1 MAAVTPEP
9 TAPTPDDAALFGRVR
24 AALEKEAPR
33 ESAAACLELIAELT
47 AAASGGLFLERDGE
61 TKEEFWYGPHPTEVE
76 ERLRAAARAWL
87 GTGGKEPGDP
97 DLCLIPASADGRA
110 MGLFCLAPP
119 RGTSCASPSVDIARA
134 IADLFAARVH
144 ARRES
149 DHASSELER
158 YERWF
163 KTLDSHLQVLDRERQ
178 KFLAVV
184 NQTDTYVFVAGPSGE
199 VRWTNKAMAASTETR
214 ARDGL
219 SCRDA
224 CSRFTGDEGGCGACA
239 VQRAIK
245 GAAAAHQE
253 LRKEQ
258 GGIFRNYYLTAL
270 PILAPDGKPQEAL
283 VLVQDLSDLSVLR
296 ESESRYRLLFDRSTN
311 ALLMIDPGSKRILL
325 ANAMA
330 CRFLGYSKEEFEGLA
345 LGQLHESADWGESL
359 SRYAKAL
366 AGDTRDPFECVL
378 LAKDG
383 RPRWARAH
391 ASRVDLG
398 GRDVGLVEFR
408 DLTDRKRMETAL
420 RVSEERLATVVANA
434 PIVLFTTNREGVVT
448 LCQGKGLSAIGR
460 FPGESEG
467 KSVYELYADNP
478 VFLSQLRRALAGESF
493 TDRVAIGPV
502 TFDIQYTPL
511 TDETG
516 AVTGTVGVALDVSQH
531 RRLEEQLRQSQR
543 MEAIGRLAGGV
554 AHDFNNL
561 LTVILGQS
569 DLILLQAATG
579 SPLSKNAEQIRGA
592 AERGGWLARQ
602 LLAFGRKDA
611 PASEPIDLNSVVETI
626 EPMLRRLIGEDIELH
641 TTRAAKPAVVRAD
654 RGHLDQVILNLALN
668 ARDAMPSGGRLRVE
682 VVLGDVTSPWMQG
695 RDAAVHAGPLALLT
709 VSDTGFGMDAET
721 LGHLFE
727 PFFTTKER
735 GKGTGLGLSIVYGI
749 VDQCGGSV
757 WVESERNR
765 GTTVFVCLPI
775 AGNESPAG
783 SPESEAIAAPGSESV
798 LLVEDEDPVRELV
811 QEMLEMAGYRVHAE
825 ASGPDAIAWAEDPAH
840 SFDLLVS
847 DVVMPRMNGGELAE
861 RLRHLRPQTR
871 VLFVSGYPDDA
882 IVRHGVRESGAPFL
896 QKPFT
901 YQTLTEKVREVLD
914 SPVRRAA

>member
-1 MAAVTPEP
+1 MAAADPS
-9 TAPTPDDAALFGRVR
+9 PDIASLLARAR
-24 AALEKEAPR
+24 AALED
-33 ESAAACLELIAELT
+33 ESFERSATATLELIADVVGAET
-47 AAASGGLFLERDGE
+47 GALFLEREGE
-61 TKEEFWYGPHPTEVE
+61 LKDEHWHGPHPPQTE
-76 ERLRAAARAWL
+76 ERLRSALLSPGAAGVFPLVAHGRSL
-87 GTGGKEPGDP
+87 GAFCFSPVTSGS
-97 DLCLIPASADGRA
+97 ASSTAQA
-110 MGLFCLAPP
+110 L
-119 RGTSCASPSVDIARA
+119 T
-134 IADLFAARVH
+134 DLFASRLH

-149 DHASSELER
+149 EHATAELAR

-199 VRWTNKAMAASTETR
+199 VRWTNKAMAASIEVR
-214 ARDGL
+214 SRGGM

-224 CSRFTGDEGGCGACA
+224 CSRFTGDEGGCGECA

-245 GAAAAHQE
+245 GSQAAHQE
-253 LRKEQ
+253 LRKEH

-311 ALLMIDPGSKRILL
+311 ALLMIDPDSRRVLL
-325 ANAMA
+325 ANEMA
-330 CRFLGYSKEEFEGLA
+330 SRFLGYPKEEFAGLT
-345 LGQLHESADWGESL
+345 LPQLHEPGDWERSQGG
-359 SRYAKAL
+359 YARAL
-366 AGDTRDPFECVL
+366 AGDAREPFECVL

-420 RVSEERLATVVANA
+420 RASEERLATVVANA
-434 PIVLFTTNREGVVT
+434 PIVLFATNTEGVIT
-448 LCQGKGLSAIGR
+448 LCQGKGLAAIGKA
-460 FPGESEG
+460 PGESEG
-467 KSVYELYADNP
+467 QSVYELYADNP
-478 VFLSQLRRALAGESF
+478 TLHAQIRRALAGEEF
-493 TDRVAIGPV
+493 TDRVSIGPV
-502 TFDIQYTPL
+502 TFDVQYTPIM
-511 TDETG
+511 DERGT
-516 AVTGTVGVALDVSQH
+516 VTGTIGVALDVTQH

-569 DLILLQAATG
+569 ELILLGAAAG
-579 SPLSKNAEQIRGA
+579 SALSRNAEQIRGA

-611 PASEPIDLNSVVETI
+611 PASEPIDLNAVVEAI
-626 EPMLRRLIGEDIELH
+626 EPMLRRLIGEDVELH
-641 TTRAAKPAVVRAD
+641 TTRAGEPAIVRAD

-682 VVLGDVTSPWMQG
+682 VVLGDQSSPWLEG
-695 RDAAVHAGPLALLT
+695 REVAAAGSGPVALLT
-709 VSDTGFGMDAET
+709 VSDTGCGMDAET

-749 VDQCGGSV
+749 VDQCGGNV
-757 WVESERNR
+757 WVESERGR
-765 GTTVFVCLPI
+765 GTKVFVCLPI
-775 AGNESPAG
+775 L
-783 SPESEAIAAPGSESV
+783 EAPSDARSGDDEREARSGSESV

-811 QEMLEMAGYRVHAE
+811 QEMLEMAGYRVHAAPGGPE
-825 ASGPDAIAWAEDPAH
+825 ALAWAENPAH
-840 SFDLLVS
+840 TFDILVS

-861 RLRHLRPQTR
+861 RLRHLRPHTR

-882 IVRHGVRESGAPFL
+882 VVRHGVRESGAPFL

-914 SPVRRAA
+914 SPLRRAA

>member
-1 MAAVTPEP
+1 
-9 TAPTPDDAALFGRVR
+9 
-24 AALEKEAPR
+24 
-33 ESAAACLELIAELT
+33 
-47 AAASGGLFLERDGE
+47 
-61 TKEEFWYGPHPTEVE
+61 
-76 ERLRAAARAWL
+76 
-87 GTGGKEPGDP
+87 
-97 DLCLIPASADGRA
+97 
-110 MGLFCLAPP
+110 MGLFCFLP
-119 RGTSCASPSVDIARA
+119 GTNGASASIAQA
-134 IADLFAARVH
+134 IADLFASRLH
-144 ARRES
+144 ARREGE
-149 DHASSELER
+149 HASAELVR

-199 VRWTNKAMAASTETR
+199 VRWTNKAMAASADTR
-214 ARDGL
+214 GRGGM

-224 CSRFTGDEGGCGACA
+224 CSRFTGDEGGCGECA
-239 VQRAIK
+239 VQRAMR
-245 GAAAAHQE
+245 GSAAAHQE
-253 LRKEQ
+253 LRKEH

-296 ESESRYRLLFDRSTN
+296 ESESRYRLLFERSTN
-311 ALLMIDPGSKRILL
+311 ALLMIDPDSRRVLL

-330 CRFLGYSKEEFEGLA
+330 CRFLGYSKEEFAGLT
-345 LGQLHESADWGESL
+345 LPDLHEREDWKTSHGGYT
-359 SRYAKAL
+359 RAL

-378 LAKDG
+378 VAKDG
-383 RPRWARAH
+383 RSRWARAH

-420 RVSEERLATVVANA
+420 RASEERLATVVANA
-434 PIVLFTTNREGVVT
+434 PIVLFATNTEGVIT
-448 LCQGKGLSAIGR
+448 LCQGKGLAAIGKE
-460 FPGESEG
+460 PGESEG
-467 KSVYELYADNP
+467 QSVYEMYSDNP
-478 VFLSQLRRALAGESF
+478 ALLAQMKRALGGESF
-493 TDRVAIGPV
+493 TDRVSIGPV
-502 TFDIQYTPL
+502 TFDVQYTPIL
-511 TDETG
+511 DEHG
-516 AVTGTVGVALDVSQH
+516 AVAGTIGVALDVTHH
-531 RRLEEQLRQSQR
+531 RRLEEQLRQAQR

-569 DLILLQAATG
+569 ELILLQAAAG
-579 SPLSKNAEQIRGA
+579 SPLSRNAEQIRGA

-611 PASEPIDLNSVVETI
+611 PASEPIDLNSVVEAI

-641 TTRAAKPAVVRAD
+641 TTRAPKTAIVRAD

-668 ARDAMPSGGRLRVE
+668 ARDAMPSGGRLRLE
-682 VVLGDVTSPWMQG
+682 VVLGDASSAWLEG
-695 RDAAVHAGPLALLT
+695 REIPAASGPMALLS

-721 LGHLFE
+721 LSHLFE

-757 WVESERNR
+757 WVESERGR

-775 AGNESPAG
+775 LEESRATVGASDEPA
-783 SPESEAIAAPGSESV
+783 ARPGSESV

-811 QEMLEMAGYRVHAE
+811 QEMLEMAGYRVHA
-825 ASGPDAIAWAEDPAH
+825 ASSGPEALGWAEDPAN
-840 SFDLLVS
+840 SFDILVS

-861 RLRHLRPQTR
+861 RLCHLRPHTR

-914 SPVRRAA
+914 SPLRRAA

>member
-1 MAAVTPEP
+1 MAADVTPP
-9 TAPTPDDAALFGRVR
+9 DAATLFTRAR
-24 AALEKEAPR
+24 AALEEDSLER
-33 ESAAACLELIAELT
+33 SAAATLGLIAELVGAET
-47 AAASGGLFLERDGE
+47 GALFLERDGSE
-61 TKEEFWYGPHPTEVE
+61 AREEYWHGPHAAESE
-76 ERLRAAARAWL
+76 ERLRTAAREWRA
-87 GTGGKEPGDP
+87 GTDAPSRGFRIVPVVARGHT
-97 DLCLIPASADGRA
+97 L
-110 MGLFCLAPP
+110 GLFCFLPGASRPTGEIAQTLA
-119 RGTSCASPSVDIARA
+119 DF
-134 IADLFAARVH
+134 FAERLQ
-144 ARRES
+144 ARR
-149 DHASSELER
+149 DHEHAAAELVR

-199 VRWTNKAMAASTETR
+199 VRWTNKAMAAHSDSRTR
-214 ARDGL
+214 GGM

-224 CSRFTGDEGGCGACA
+224 CSRFTGDEGGCGECA
-239 VQRAIK
+239 VQRAMH

-311 ALLMIDPGSKRILL
+311 ALLMIDPDSRHVLL

-330 CRFLGYSKEEFEGLA
+330 CRFLGYSKEEFEGLGLA
-345 LGQLHESADWGESL
+345 HLHEPEDWTESKN
-359 SRYAKAL
+359 RYARAL
-366 AGDTRDPFECVL
+366 AGNTRDPFECVL
-378 LAKDG
+378 VAKDG

-434 PIVLFTTNREGVVT
+434 PIVLFTTDTQGVIT
-448 LCQGKGLSAIGR
+448 LCQGKGLAAIGKT
-460 FPGESEG
+460 PGESEG
-467 KSVYELYADNP
+467 QSIYDVYADNP
-478 VFLSQLRRALAGESF
+478 TLLGQVRRALAGEAF
-493 TDRVAIGPV
+493 TDRVSIGPV
-502 TFDIQYTPL
+502 TFDVQYTPL
-511 TDETG
+511 VDERG
-516 AVTGTVGVALDVSQH
+516 AVFGTLGVALDVTQH
-531 RRLEEQLRQSQR
+531 RRLEEQLRQAQR
-543 MEAIGRLAGGV
+543 MDAIGRLAGGV

-569 DLILLQAATG
+569 ELILLQAATG
-579 SPLSKNAEQIRGA
+579 STLARNAEQIRGA

-611 PASEPIDLNSVVETI
+611 PASEPIDLNLVVEAI

-641 TTRAAKPAVVRAD
+641 TTRAARPAIVRAD

-682 VVLGDVTSPWMQG
+682 VQHGDTGSPWLAG
-695 RDAAVHAGPLALLT
+695 REVSAASGPLALLT
-709 VSDTGFGMDAET
+709 VSDTGCGMDAET

-749 VDQCGGSV
+749 VAQCGGSV
-757 WVESERNR
+757 WVESERGR
-765 GTTVFVCLPI
+765 GTTVYVCLPI
-775 AGNESPAG
+775 EEESGASSSAGG
-783 SPESEAIAAPGSESV
+783 EATARPGSEFV

-811 QEMLEMAGYRVHAE
+811 REMLEMAGYRVYA
-825 ASGPDAIAWAEDPAH
+825 ASSGPEALAWAENPANC
-840 SFDLLVS
+840 FDLLVS

-861 RLRHLRPQTR
+861 RLCHLRPHTR

>member
-1 MAAVTPEP
+1 MAAADPPLPDASSLFARARTALEEESPE
-9 TAPTPDDAALFGRVR
+9 R
-24 AALEKEAPR
+24 AAQAT
-33 ESAAACLELIAELT
+33 LELIAELVGADT
-47 AAASGGLFLERDGE
+47 GAVFFEREGE
-61 TKEEFWYGPHPTEVE
+61 LKDEHWCGAHADETE

-87 GTGGKEPGDP
+87 RSETGPDP
-97 DLCLIPASADGRA
+97 DAACGIVPIVARGRT
-110 MGLFCLAPP
+110 MGLFCFAP
-119 RGTSCASPSVDIARA
+119 ASGGAAADGVQA
-134 IADLFAARVH
+134 IADLFASRLH
-144 ARRES
+144 ARREGE
-149 DHASSELER
+149 HASAELQR

-199 VRWTNKAMAASTETR
+199 VRWTNKAMSAIADSR
-214 ARDGL
+214 ARGGL

-224 CSRFTGDEGGCGACA
+224 CARFTGDDGGCGECA
-239 VQRAIK
+239 VQRAMR
-245 GAAAAHQE
+245 GSAAAHQE

-296 ESESRYRLLFDRSTN
+296 ESESRYRLLFDRSSN
-311 ALLMIDPGSKRILL
+311 ALLMIDPDSRRVLL
-325 ANAMA
+325 ANSMA
-330 CRFLGYSKEEFEGLA
+330 CRFLGYSKEEFEGLV
-345 LGQLHESADWGESL
+345 LSQLHDPEDWKNSQGG
-359 SRYAKAL
+359 YARAL
-366 AGDTRDPFECVL
+366 AGDAREPFECVL
-378 LAKDG
+378 MAKDG
-383 RPRWARAH
+383 RLRYARAH

-398 GRDVGLVEFR
+398 GRDVALVEFR

-420 RVSEERLATVVANA
+420 RASEERLATVVANA
-434 PIVLFTTNREGVVT
+434 PIVLFATNTEGVIT
-448 LCQGKGLSAIGR
+448 LCQGKGLAAIGKA
-460 FPGESEG
+460 PGDSEG
-467 KSVYELYADNP
+467 QSIYETYADNP
-478 VFLSQLRRALAGESF
+478 ALLAQMRRALSGESF
-493 TDRVAIGPV
+493 TDRVSIGPV
-502 TFDIQYTPL
+502 TFEVQYTPIL
-511 TDETG
+511 DERGT
-516 AVTGTVGVALDVSQH
+516 VTGTIGVALDVTQH
-531 RRLEEQLRQSQR
+531 RRLEEQLRQVQR

-569 DLILLQAATG
+569 EMILLQAAAG
-579 SPLSKNAEQIRGA
+579 STLSRNAEQIRGA

-611 PASEPIDLNSVVETI
+611 PAPEPIDLNSVVEHI

-641 TTRAAKPAVVRAD
+641 TTRAPKPAIVRAD

-682 VVLGDVTSPWMQG
+682 VVLGDAGSSWLEG
-695 RDAAVHAGPLALLT
+695 REIPAAGPMALLT
-709 VSDTGFGMDAET
+709 VSDTGCGMDAET
-721 LGHLFE
+721 LSHLFE

-757 WVESERNR
+757 WVESERGR
-765 GTTVFVCLPI
+765 GTTVFVVLPI
-775 AGNESPAG
+775 LEEPRALSPA
-783 SPESEAIAAPGSESV
+783 SDEPAARPGSESV

-811 QEMLEMAGYRVHAE
+811 QEMLEMAGYRVHAA
-825 ASGPDAIAWAEDPAH
+825 ASGPEALDWAENPAN
-840 SFDLLVS
+840 SFDILVS

-861 RLRHLRPQTR
+861 RLCHLRPHTR

-914 SPVRRAA
+914 SPLRRAA

>member
-1 MAAVTPEP
+1 MAAAELPLS
-9 TAPTPDDAALFGRVR
+9 DAASLFARARTALEEESFER
-24 AALEKEAPR
+24 AAALT
-33 ESAAACLELIAELT
+33 LELIAELT
-47 AAASGGLFLERDGE
+47 GAETGALFLEREGDLQDE
-61 TKEEFWYGPHPTEVE
+61 IWHGPHDPGTE
-76 ERLRAAARAWL
+76 ERLRVAGRGWLASETDPASGECVIYPVAAR
-87 GTGGKEPGDP
+87 
-97 DLCLIPASADGRA
+97 GRTL
-110 MGLFCLAPP
+110 GLFCFLS
-119 RGTSCASPSVDIARA
+119 GASGAAASVARA
-134 IADLFAARVH
+134 IADFFAARLH
-144 ARRES
+144 AQREGE
-149 DHASSELER
+149 HAAAELVR

-199 VRWTNKAMAASTETR
+199 VRWTNKAMTASAEAW
-214 ARDGL
+214 ARSGM

-224 CSRFTGDEGGCGACA
+224 CSRFTGDEGGCGECA
-239 VQRAIK
+239 VQRAMR
-245 GAAAAHQE
+245 GSSAAHQE
-253 LRKEQ
+253 LRREQ
-258 GGIFRNYYLTAL
+258 GGIYRNYYLTAL
-270 PILAPDGKPQEAL
+270 PILAPDGKAQEAL

-311 ALLMIDPGSKRILL
+311 ALLMIDPDSRRVLL

-330 CRFLGYSKEEFEGLA
+330 CRFLGYSKEEFEGLT
-345 LGQLHESADWGESL
+345 LIQLHEAEDWKNSQGSYG
-359 SRYAKAL
+359 RAL
-366 AGDTRDPFECVL
+366 AGDSREPFECML

-420 RVSEERLATVVANA
+420 RASEERLATVVANA
-434 PIVLFTTNREGVVT
+434 PIVLFATNTEGVIT
-448 LCQGKGLSAIGR
+448 LCQGKGLAAIGKA
-460 FPGESEG
+460 PGESEG
-467 KSVYELYADNP
+467 KSIYELYPDNLTLHGQ
-478 VFLSQLRRALAGESF
+478 VERALAGESF
-493 TDRVAIGPV
+493 TDRVSIGPV
-502 TFDIQYTPL
+502 TFDVQYTPII
-511 TDETG
+511 DERG
-516 AVTGTVGVALDVSQH
+516 EVAGTIGVALDVTQH
-531 RRLEEQLRQSQR
+531 RRLEEQLRQAQR

-569 DLILLQAATG
+569 EMILLQAAAG
-579 SPLSKNAEQIRGA
+579 SALSRNAEQIRGA

-611 PASEPIDLNSVVETI
+611 PASEPIDLNSVVEAI

-641 TTRAAKPAVVRAD
+641 TTRAGKPAIVRAD

-682 VVLGDVTSPWMQG
+682 VVLGDASSPWLEG
-695 RDAAVHAGPLALLT
+695 REIAAAAGPMALLT
-709 VSDTGFGMDAET
+709 VSDTGCGMDAET

-757 WVESERNR
+757 WVESERGR
-765 GTTVFVCLPI
+765 GTKVFVCLPI
-775 AGNESPAG
+775 LEETCATGVAGGARQ
-783 SPESEAIAAPGSESV
+783 ALPGSESV

-811 QEMLEMAGYRVHAE
+811 QEMLEMAGYRVHA
-825 ASGPDAIAWAEDPAH
+825 ASSGPEALVWAENPAH
-840 SFDLLVS
+840 CFDILVS

-861 RLRHLRPQTR
+861 RLCHMRPHTK

-914 SPVRRAA
+914 SPLRRAA